1 MAVFHIDQGTMWIQ
15 HKVISTLCA
24 GLYTTGLVWRPHF
37 SSTRQTL
44 FHQVLLRL
52 RYTYNCRS
60 DFNHKCPRISYLSWF
75 SSISCLSCFEVLHK
89 HKTYINVNFLGWEF
103 PSSPSNGYHQ
113 ILLGRICFILHR
125 FSLKRESFSSRH
137 FLFCSDSL
145 VLARDSLVSARD
157 SLVSTWNSL
166 VSDW

>member
-1 MAVFHIDQGTMWIQ
+1 MLAVFHIDQGTIWIQ
-15 HKVISTLCA
+15 HKVKSTMCA
-24 GLYTTGLVWRPHF
+24 GLYATGLVWRPHF

-60 DFNHKCPRISYLSWF
+60 DFNHKCPRIFYLSWF

-89 HKTYINVNFLGWEF
+89 HKTYINVNFSGWEF
-103 PSSPSNGYHQ
+103 PSAPSNGYHQ

-125 FSLKRESFSSRH
+125 FCWKGRASRQDILFSASF
-137 FLFCSDSL
+137 
-145 VLARDSLVSARD
+145 VSIIKFQKIDVKCCFSWQKTR
-157 SLVSTWNSL
+157 
-166 VSDW
+166 